1 MKPTPIVAALVASLT
16 ASASAQLAWDPAGD
30 QSNSGGAGTWN
41 TSSLHWNDDGSAP
54 NVTWTNG
61 SSATFGGTGDTIAIA
76 NGANLSAGNLTF
88 SNSSGNYLFDAA
100 TSGQGIALSN
110 GAIIDNTAA
119 SQQLRF
125 ALDTILSVSSGST
138 ITLKPGS
145 GGINLANGNNG
156 ARNNAF
162 SASGAFLNIDGSGV
176 VRGTNNDVGQ
186 FSSVSIAGGAT
197 FIQQRN
203 SGGSAAFD
211 NNWVLGAGDV
221 TFDRNFT
228 NNNGAYTLNGV
239 VSGAGKMIVNVGGGG
254 TGNRVTLTAANS
266 YLGGTEITDDSV
278 IRLSGSGT
286 LGSGAVNLGVS
297 GILEVQRDSGTIG
310 NNISGSGAVSFSASN
325 EITLSGTNT
334 YSGDTTIA
342 NTDVILS
349 GGSSLSPNSN
359 LVFNG
364 TATLTT
370 DADFTRSLGTGAGE
384 VRWTNGGGFG
394 AVGADRTINIGGSG
408 AILTWGDANFLG
420 NVNFALFL
428 GTSGSTHTAV
438 LANGLG
444 LANDGENYS
453 VRSFDGAAAI
463 DGRIDGVISGDGG
476 LRVRDTGTIEITA
489 NSTYLGTT
497 SVENSATLIVSGNSS
512 TAIGAATVA
521 SAATL
526 VVDGTLGASTV
537 DVSGMLAGT
546 GTLDGAVT
554 IGATGTL
561 APGASP
567 GVLTING
574 GLDLGGD
581 LAMEIN
587 GLNAGSQHDQIAL
600 NATGVLG
607 GTLSLAWNLLSPA
620 ALDSEI
626 VLIANDGADAFG
638 GAFSNA
644 SDLSTVTDN
653 FGNIWELRYS
663 GGTGNDLSLVAV
675 PEPGAATLGLL
686 GTLYFIR
693 RRRK

>member
-1 MKPTPIVAALVASLT
+1 MKPTPFVAALVASFA

-41 TSSLHWNDDGSAP
+41 TSSLNWNDNGSAP

-61 SSATFGGTGDTIAIA
+61 SSATFGGTGGTIAIA
-76 NGANLSAGNLTF
+76 TGAGISAGNLTF

-100 TSGQGIALSN
+100 TAGQGIALSN
-110 GAIIDNTAA
+110 GALIDNTAA

-156 ARNNAF
+156 ARNDAF
-162 SASGAFLNIDGSGV
+162 SASGASLNIDGSGV

-186 FSSVSIAGGAT
+186 FSSVSLAGGAT
-197 FIQQRN
+197 FMQQRN

-211 NNWVLGAGDV
+211 NDWVLGTGTV
-221 TFDRNFT
+221 TFDRNQT

-266 YLGGTEITDDSV
+266 YLGGTEITDDSI

-286 LGSGAVNLGVS
+286 LGSGAVNLGAS
-297 GILEVQRDSGTIG
+297 GILEVQRDSGTIA
-310 NNISGSGAVSFSASN
+310 NDISGSGAVAFSASN
-325 EITLSGTNT
+325 AITLSGSNT
-334 YSGDTTIA
+334 YGGDTTIA
-342 NTDVILS
+342 NTDVVLS
-349 GGSSLSPNSN
+349 GSGALSANSN

-370 DADFTRSLGTGAGE
+370 DADFTRSLGSGAGQ

-408 AILTWGDANFLG
+408 ATLTWGDANFLG
-420 NVNFALFL
+420 NVSFALFL
-428 GTSGSTHTAV
+428 GTSSSTHTAV

-444 LANDGENYS
+444 LANTGENYS

-476 LRVRDTGTIEITA
+476 LRIRDTGTIEITSD
-489 NSTYLGTT
+489 STYLGATA
-497 SVENSATLIVSGNSS
+497 VENSATLIISGNSS
-512 TAIGAATVA
+512 TAIGAAGVA
-521 SAATL
+521 SGATL
-526 VVDGTLGASTV
+526 VVDGTMGASTV
-537 DVSGMLAGT
+537 DVSGVLAGT

-554 IGATGTL
+554 IAATGTL

-567 GVLTING
+567 GILTING

-626 VLIANDGADAFG
+626 VLIANDGTDSFG

-644 SDLSTVTDN
+644 ADLSTVTDN
-653 FGNIWELRYS
+653 FGNLWELRYG

>member
-1 MKPTPIVAALVASLT
+1 MKPTPIVAALVASLA

-41 TSSLHWNDDGSAP
+41 TSSLNWNDNGSAP
-54 NVTWTNG
+54 NVAWSNG
-61 SSATFGGTGDTIAIA
+61 SSATFGGTGGTIALA
-76 NGANLSAGNLTF
+76 TGAGISAGNLTF

-100 TSGQGIALSN
+100 TAGQGIALSN
-110 GAIIDNTAA
+110 GALIDNTAA

-156 ARNNAF
+156 ARNDAF
-162 SASGAFLNIDGSGV
+162 SASGASLNIDGSGV

-186 FSSVSIAGGAT
+186 FSSVSLAGGAT
-197 FIQQRN
+197 FMQQRN

-211 NNWVLGAGDV
+211 NDWVLGTGTV
-221 TFDRNFT
+221 TFDRNQT

-266 YLGGTEITDDSV
+266 YLGGTEITDDSI

-286 LGSGAVNLGVS
+286 LGSGAVNLGAS
-297 GILEVQRDSGTIG
+297 GILEVQRDSGTIA
-310 NNISGSGAVSFSASN
+310 NDISGSGAVAFSASN
-325 EITLSGTNT
+325 AITLSGSNT
-334 YSGDTTIA
+334 YGGDTTIA
-342 NTDVILS
+342 NTDVVLS
-349 GGSSLSPNSN
+349 GSGALSANSN

-370 DADFTRSLGTGAGE
+370 DADFTRSLGSGAGQ

-408 AILTWGDANFLG
+408 ATLTWGDANFLG
-420 NVNFALFL
+420 NVSFALFL
-428 GTSGSTHTAV
+428 GTSSSTHTAV

-444 LANDGENYS
+444 LANTGENYS

-476 LRVRDTGTIEITA
+476 LRIRDTGTIEITSD
-489 NSTYLGTT
+489 STYLGATA
-497 SVENSATLIVSGNSS
+497 VENSATLIISGNSS
-512 TAIGAATVA
+512 TAIGAAGVA
-521 SAATL
+521 SGATL
-526 VVDGTLGASTV
+526 VVDGTMGASTV
-537 DVSGMLAGT
+537 DVSGVLAGT

-554 IGATGTL
+554 IAATGTL

-567 GVLTING
+567 GILTING

-626 VLIANDGADAFG
+626 VLIANDGTDSFG

-644 SDLSTVTDN
+644 ADLSTVTDN
-653 FGNIWELRYS
+653 FGNLWELRYG